1 MASVK
6 IFYKGQDLAYY
17 GPTPFLNLSTQV
29 VKDSAER
36 DILGF
41 KTTISLE
48 GKLWVPRKDPA
59 NANDSNALSSNAL
72 GIENLL
78 KLEKHMREL
87 FKEHG
92 ILKMQCGGTDLTF
105 GLAESVTGNAITGSG
120 VFCKV
125 NSLNFSRTDD
135 NWTRSIDYNIELE
148 HYTKAGVKHP
158 CAKHFPVVS
167 YSDDWS
173 VEPIDDPSY
182 YLMNTQNNLR
192 QLGNIF
198 TQVYPV
204 GNNRLEN
211 LIQYRITH
219 RVSAVGAYAP
229 TGLPPQGQAEG
240 ASTPYHGGSP
250 WLNAK
255 QFVHCQVKRGNDQI
269 NHIFLSVDNSAA
281 NYPASFK
288 NDASKY
294 ASAPQAD
301 AEPKAYLYNHSRL
314 VNVSET
320 AGSYEISDSWLAM
333 SKPAGY
339 TEQYSVELT
348 QDLNNV
354 VTARINGS
362 IQGLELKKLDHNESS
377 PFGHQANFITAAQH
391 LAGTYQPTIGNK
403 DNEITLKSMN
413 ETNIYLNKYDNA
425 LYAWR
430 NYVEPMM
437 YVRSHTFASMSL
449 DGRKTSHARPTNSRN
464 AGQNGVD
471 PVPGITQDNQPIITT
486 TQVNNGCPV
495 FNKHASDILLDP
507 KAMSK
512 TIGSDPSKG
521 TITYS
526 CEFNSRTGA
535 NQIKGGR
542 ILSISVQD
550 TKGSDVISEVF
561 VLGRKR
567 GPVLQDSGSKSAKT
581 RQLSMEIQ
589 TNIPK
594 GLTEFDMRYP
604 DCPMYTGG
612 IVYKDVLNLVDM
624 FRPVMAANW
633 SPVKLREAATN
644 SAARG
649 ITVSLPVGS
658 STVGQL
664 YVIQDD
670 ESWNPL
676 DGKFTKNI
684 TWKYDA

>member
-59 NANDSNALSSNAL
+59 NKDDSNALSSNSL

-92 ILKMQCGGTDLTF
+92 ILKIQCNSTDLTF
-105 GLAESVTGNAITGSG
+105 GLSESVTGNAITGSG

-229 TGLPPQGQAEG
+229 TGVPAPGQAEG
-240 ASTPYHGGSP
+240 TTAPYHGGSP
-250 WLNAK
+250 WVNAK

-294 ASAPQAD
+294 VSAPQTE

-348 QDLNNV
+348 QDVNNV

-362 IQGLELKKLDHNESS
+362 IQGLELKKIDHNFGVELDIRDDHKTGKLILAHDPFVDGEDFENYLQNYSHNTLILNIKSERVELKCLILLEKYNINNYFFLDSS
-377 PFGHQANFITAAQH
+377 FPMINLLNKKFNNNNIASRYSEYECLEFTENIKDLITWIWIDCFTILPLNKEIFERIKLLNKKICIVSPELQ
-391 LAGTYQPTIGNK
+391 GQPEKIEIYRQQLF
-403 DNEITLKSMN
+403 DNNIIPEAICCK
-413 ETNIYLNKYDNA
+413 EYNIYE
-425 LYAWR
+425 W
-430 NYVEPMM
+430 
-437 YVRSHTFASMSL
+437 
-449 DGRKTSHARPTNSRN
+449 
-464 AGQNGVD
+464 
-471 PVPGITQDNQPIITT
+471 I
-486 TQVNNGCPV
+486 
-495 FNKHASDILLDP
+495 
-507 KAMSK
+507 
-512 TIGSDPSKG
+512 
-521 TITYS
+521 
-526 CEFNSRTGA
+526 
-535 NQIKGGR
+535 
-542 ILSISVQD
+542 
-550 TKGSDVISEVF
+550 
-561 VLGRKR
+561 
-567 GPVLQDSGSKSAKT
+567 
-581 RQLSMEIQ
+581 
-589 TNIPK
+589 
-594 GLTEFDMRYP
+594 
-604 DCPMYTGG
+604 
-612 IVYKDVLNLVDM
+612 
-624 FRPVMAANW
+624 
-633 SPVKLREAATN
+633 
-644 SAARG
+644 
-649 ITVSLPVGS
+649 
-658 STVGQL
+658 
-664 YVIQDD
+664 
-670 ESWNPL
+670 
-676 DGKFTKNI
+676 
-684 TWKYDA
+684 